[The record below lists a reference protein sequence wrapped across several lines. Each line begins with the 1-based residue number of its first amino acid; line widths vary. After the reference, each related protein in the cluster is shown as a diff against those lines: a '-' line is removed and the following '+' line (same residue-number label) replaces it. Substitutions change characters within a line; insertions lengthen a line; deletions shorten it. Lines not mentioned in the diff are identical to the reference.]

1 MHVVAVAPKL
11 YKACR
16 EKLEMIEHK
25 EKELEQ
31 ARQALQN
38 YVILRNDY
46 LNAKVS
52 IESFRNHYLS
62 EKS

>member
-25 EKELEQ
+25 EKELEKE
-31 ARQALQN
+31 RSEL
-38 YVILRNDY
+38 
-46 LNAKVS
+46 
-52 IESFRNHYLS
+52 EMGHYIGRMGVG
-62 EKS
+62 